1 MIHILNLVADKMAVP
16 FIEVGKPEEELVSGG
31 DVNIALVVDIP
42 F

>member
-16 FIEVGKPEEELVSGG
+16 FIEIGKPEEELVSGVE
-31 DVNIALVVDIP
+31 VNIAWEVEIS